1 MFHCGMLSY
10 SVRKK
15 EQVQQIMWPVKLLPG
30 DYILPLLWST
40 LHTER
45 DMNFNIQDPFLAA
58 RTPLYSRYFRGWIL
72 QSIAN
77 RSLNRYYR
85 VAKLI
90 YTESSM
96 DRNSPEVSVV
106 VPLLNEQDNISPLY
120 EQTTQTLTDKHNYEI
135 IFVDDGSSDDSFTIL
150 SELQKADNKVRVIRF
165 RKNFGQTAA
174 LAAGFA
180 HARGSIIVAIDADLQ
195 NDPADIPK
203 MIDKLHEG
211 FDVVSGWRKK
221 RHDNAI
227 TRLIPSKIAN
237 WLIATI
243 TGVKLHDFGC
253 TLKAYRREVLAETKL
268 YGEMHRFIPALAS
281 WNGARITEMIVN
293 HRPRTAGAAKYGL
306 SRTLKVVLDL
316 ITVKFLGSFST
327 KPIYIFGG
335 LGVLSGIASV
345 ISGLAVLYQ
354 KFISATHLAM
364 NRNPLLVLTA
374 MLITTTIQFILM
386 GLLAELLVRTYHES
400 QNRPTYVIKEIL
412 ESTGGPDDQNGDQK

>member
-1 MFHCGMLSY
+1 M
-10 SVRKK
+10 
-15 EQVQQIMWPVKLLPG
+15 EP
-30 DYILPLLWST
+30 
-40 LHTER
+40 
-45 DMNFNIQDPFLAA
+45 N
-58 RTPLYSRYFRGWIL
+58 
-72 QSIAN
+72 
-77 RSLNRYYR
+77 
-85 VAKLI
+85 
-90 YTESSM
+90 M
-96 DRNSPEVSVV
+96 DSNNHKISVV
-106 VPLLNEQDNISPLY
+106 VPLLNEQDNIGPLY
-120 EQTTQTLTDKHNYEI
+120 EQITLSLTDKYNYET
-135 IFVDDGSSDDSFTIL
+135 IFIDDGSRDNSFNIL
-150 SELQKADNKVRVIRF
+150 SELQKSDNRVRVIRF

-180 HARGSIIVAIDADLQ
+180 HARGNIIVAIDADLQ

-203 MIDKLHEG
+203 MIRKLDEG

-237 WLIATI
+237 WLIAKI
-243 TGVKLHDFGC
+243 TRVKLHDFGC

-281 WNGARITEMIVN
+281 WNGASICEMVVN

-306 SRTLKVVLDL
+306 NRTLKVILDL

-345 ISGLAVLYQ
+345 ITGLIVIYQ
-354 KFISATHLAM
+354 KISDNFSM
-364 NRNPLLVLTA
+364 NRNPLLILTA
-374 MLITTTIQFILM
+374 MLVTATIQFILM

-412 ESTGGPDDQNGDQK
+412 ESPPGHSDDTGDKK

>member
-1 MFHCGMLSY
+1 
-10 SVRKK
+10 
-15 EQVQQIMWPVKLLPG
+15 LPG
-30 DYILPLLWST
+30 KT
-40 LHTER
+40 
-45 DMNFNIQDPFLAA
+45 AGVA
-58 RTPLYSRYFRGWIL
+58 KKG
-72 QSIAN
+72 
-77 RSLNRYYR
+77 LNHYHR
-85 VAKLI
+85 VEKLI
-90 YTESSM
+90 YTGLNM
-96 DRNSPEVSVV
+96 DRKSPEVSVV
-106 VPLLNEQDNISPLY
+106 VPLLNEQDNIKPLY
-120 EQTTQTLTDKHNYEI
+120 EQITQTLTDKYDHEI
-135 IFVDDGSSDDSFTIL
+135 IFVDDGSTDDSFTIL
-150 SELQKADNKVRVIRF
+150 SELQKADSKVRVIRF

-180 HARGSIIVAIDADLQ
+180 HARGEIIAAIDADLQ

-203 MIDKLHEG
+203 MIKKLDEG

-243 TGVKLHDFGC
+243 TRVKLHDFGC
-253 TLKAYRREVLAETKL
+253 TLKVYRKEVLAETKL

-281 WNGARITEMIVN
+281 WNGADICEMVVN

-306 SRTLKVVLDL
+306 NRTLKVVLDL

-335 LGVLSGIASV
+335 LGILSGLGSIV
-345 ISGLAVLYQ
+345 SGLAVIYQ
-354 KFISATHLAM
+354 KFFNDFPM
-364 NRNPLLVLTA
+364 NRNPLLFLTA
-374 MLITTTIQFILM
+374 LLITTTIQLILM

-412 ESTGGPDDQNGDQK
+412 ESNAGPADHTGDRK